1 MKLNEIMDEQMAA
14 ELTGNTVIGVDIGSR
29 GTKCV
34 LLTDGSLYSTIL
46 PSGVS
51 SQETALE
58 AINEVLSQAGK
69 TLSDVEYIVGTGY
82 GRIAISFGDI
92 PVKIVT
98 EISCHAAGA
107 HVLNPKTRTIIDI
120 GGQDTKAIKIDH
132 KTGKVVEFIM
142 NDKCAAGTGRFLE
155 KVAQMLE
162 LTLPELGDQAVQA
175 DKPAMISSQ
184 CVVFAESEVI
194 SLKAKGESRANI
206 SAGIHYA
213 NARRIKSLINRVG
226 IEDVVL
232 FTGGVSNNRGM
243 RSALE
248 DVLEIR
254 LGDTKL
260 DLTLAGALGAAIYA
274 IRYHRNE
281 IDEEQEQV

>member
-1 MKLNEIMDEQMAA
+1 MKINEIIEEPLASD
-14 ELTGNTVIGVDIGSR
+14 LTGNTVIGVDIGSR

-34 LLTDGSLYSTIL
+34 LLDQGELYSAIL

-51 SQETALE
+51 SQKTALE
-58 AINEVLSQAGK
+58 AIEDVLGQAGK
-69 TLSDVEYIVGTGY
+69 TLQDVEYIVGTGY
-82 GRIAISFGDI
+82 GRIAIDFGET

-107 HVLNPKTRTIIDI
+107 HYLNPKTRTIIDI

-162 LTLPELGDQAVQA
+162 LSLPELGDQAVQA

-248 DVLEIR
+248 DVLEIQ
-254 LGDTKL
+254 LGTTKL

-274 IRYHRNE
+274 IRYYKND
-281 IDEEQEQV
+281 IDEQEQI

>member
-1 MKLNEIMDEQMAA
+1 MKINEIIDEPLASD
-14 ELTGNTVIGVDIGSR
+14 LTGNTVIGVDIGSR

-34 LLTDGSLYSTIL
+34 LLDQGELYSTIL

-51 SQETALE
+51 SQKTALE
-58 AINEVLSQAGK
+58 AINEVLDQAGK
-69 TLSDVEYIVGTGY
+69 TLNDVEYIVGTGY
-82 GRIAISFGDI
+82 GRIAIDFGDT
-92 PVKIVT
+92 PVRIVT

-107 HVLNPKTRTIIDI
+107 HYLNPKTRSIIDI

-132 KTGKVVEFIM
+132 NTGKVIEFIM

-248 DVLEIR
+248 DVLEIQ
-254 LGDTKL
+254 LGTTRL

-274 IRYHRNE
+274 IRYYKND
-281 IDEEQEQV
+281 IDDQEQI